1 MSFSS
6 ANIDFQNR
14 YNLNNLANGVDGGDS
29 VAMRQLT
36 PLIADIQATTTS
48 LANYVKTADFPAA
61 FGAAVTNSNIQ
72 NKTQVDAAI
81 AAALMGLPEPESRL
95 ASVAVK
101 TVFTGALSGL
111 TAAILAGFGL
121 TPSDA
126 GNIDDANATCVLVDS
141 PSAGETGLYQLR
153 TNGELQKLNA
163 ALFTANLGYY
173 SRFYVIDSSREFA
186 IRSIDAAAAAMEIE
200 EIPYHDEYS
209 GLGPIVV
216 SNVNKTINFKFN
228 ANDFVMGSETEGFC
242 LHPAIRSSL
251 ALIPGLQS
259 SIASLA
265 ALLDTVNASLSEY
278 MAEMTA
284 RVALLTGESAFH
296 GMSISALQGYVQGI
310 VNKLDSSFANVQ
322 EILFVSGAA
331 QIRNA
336 QGAWVPA
343 PSTLVQ
349 AVSGDANNGI
359 YRINHNRGI
368 LTIPHYFRA
377 NQLGEAMQACFLFNT
392 SAVTKDMVEIQ
403 VEKYAPVL
411 LVLPAGLTPSA
422 FSSYSL

>member
-6 ANIDFQNR
+6 ANIDFQSR
-14 YNLNNLANGVDGGDS
+14 YNLKNLANGVDGGDS

-36 PLIADIQATTTS
+36 PLITDIQATAAN
-48 LANYVKTADFPAA
+48 LANYVKTAEFPAV
-61 FGAAVTNSNIQ
+61 FGAAANQSSLQ

-111 TAAILAGFGL
+111 TATILAGFGL

-186 IRSIDAAAAAMEIE
+186 IRSIDAAVAAMEIE

-216 SNVNKTINFKFN
+216 SNLNKTINLKFN
-228 ANDFVMGSETEGFC
+228 ANDFVMGSETEGFS
-242 LHPAIRSSL
+242 LHPAIRASL
-251 ALIPGLQS
+251 ALIPGLHS

-265 ALLDTVNASLSEY
+265 ALLDSVNASLSQQI
-278 MAEMTA
+278 AQITGQ
-284 RVALLTGESAFH
+284 VVQLTGQLASH
-296 GMSISALQGYVQGI
+296 GTSISALQSSVQSI
-310 VNKLDSSFANVQ
+310 LDKLASSFANVQ

-331 QIRNA
+331 QVRNA

-343 PSTLVQ
+343 PPALVQ
-349 AVSGDANNGI
+349 EVSGDANNGI

-368 LTIPHYFRA
+368 LTVPNYFRA

-392 SAVTKDMVEIQ
+392 SAVTKDMVELQ

-411 LVLPAGLTPSA
+411 LVMPAGLKASA
-422 FSSYSL
+422 FA

>member
-1 MSFSS
+1 MSFSPS
-6 ANIDFQNR
+6 DISFLNR
-14 YNLNNLANGVDGGDS
+14 NKLTDLINGVNEGDS

-36 PLIADIQATTTS
+36 PLISDIQATAAS

-61 FGAAVTNSNIQ
+61 FGAAATQSSLQ

-81 AAALMGLPEPESRL
+81 AAALMGLPAPESRL

-111 TAAILAGFGL
+111 TATVLAGFGL

-153 TNGELQKLNA
+153 TSGELQKLNA

-216 SNVNKTINFKFN
+216 SNLNKTINLKFN
-228 ANDFVMGSETEGFC
+228 ANDFVMGSETEGFS
-242 LHPAIRSSL
+242 LHPAIRASL
-251 ALIPGLQS
+251 DLIPGLQS

-265 ALLDTVNASLSEY
+265 TLLDSVNASLSQQI
-278 MAEMTA
+278 AQVTGQ
-284 RVALLTGESAFH
+284 VVQLTGQLASH
-296 GMSISALQGYVQGI
+296 GTSISALQSSVQSI
-310 VNKLDSSFANVQ
+310 LDKLASSFANVQ

-331 QIRNA
+331 QVRNA

-343 PSTLVQ
+343 PSALVQ
-349 AVSGDANNGI
+349 EVSGDANNGI

-368 LTIPHYFRA
+368 MTVPNYFRA

-392 SAVTKDMVEIQ
+392 SAVTKDMVELQ

-411 LVLPAGLTPSA
+411 LVMPAGLKASA
-422 FSSYSL
+422 FA

>member
-1 MSFSS
+1 MSF
-6 ANIDFQNR
+6 AATDINFQER
-14 YNLNNLANGVDGGDS
+14 YKLTGLKNGVDAGDS

-36 PLIADIQATTTS
+36 PLISDIQATTAS
-48 LANYVKTADFPAA
+48 LANYLKTADFPAA
-61 FGAAVTNSNIQ
+61 FGAAATQSSLQ

-101 TVFTGALSGL
+101 TVFTGALSNL
-111 TAAILAGFGL
+111 TTEIRAGFDL

-126 GNIDDANATCVLVDS
+126 GNIDDANNTCVLVDS

-153 TNGELQKLNA
+153 TNGSLQKLNE

-186 IRSIDAAAAAMEIE
+186 IRSIDPATAAMEIE
-200 EIPYHDEYS
+200 EIPYHEEYS
-209 GLGPIVV
+209 GLDPIVV
-216 SNVNKTINFKFN
+216 SNLNKTINLKFN

-242 LHPAIRSSL
+242 LHPAIRASL
-251 ALIPGLQS
+251 DLIPGLQS
-259 SIASLA
+259 SIASLS
-265 ALLDTVNASLSEY
+265 ALLDAVNASLSQQI
-278 MAEMTA
+278 AQITGQ
-284 RVALLTGESAFH
+284 VVQLTGQVASH
-296 GMSISALQGYVQGI
+296 GTSISAIQSSIQGI
-310 VNKLDSSFANVQ
+310 FDALASSFANVQ

-331 QIRNA
+331 QVRNA

-349 AVSGDANNGI
+349 ELSGDTNNGI

-368 LTIPHYFRA
+368 LTVPNYFRA

-392 SAVTKDMVEIQ
+392 SAVTKDMVELQ

-422 FSSYSL
+422 FPSYSL